1 MNLRPDVEDP
11 PELAQLGRRLMNRL
25 DEVYR
30 REHPSQPQVDTRI
43 ATYQLAARM
52 QLEASDALDL
62 SQETKATLA
71 MYGVG
76 QGPAL
81 QGIQYRNPGP
91 DNYARCCI
99 MARRLV
105 ERGVRY
111 VQICLNNQIWDTHAY
126 LEDGIRG
133 ACDRTDK
140 PVAALLADL
149 KQRGLLDST
158 LVVWG
163 GEFGRLPNGQ
173 MTEGNKRGT
182 LNIEGRDHNSKAFSL
197 WLAGEGSKGE
207 PFTGRRTTW
216 DFASS
221 KTRSASPTST
231 RRSFTNWASTIASS
245 ITRSTD
251 SGRGS
256 PQIRGRES

>member
-1 MNLRPDVEDP
+1 
-11 PELAQLGRRLMNRL
+11 
-25 DEVYR
+25 
-30 REHPSQPQVDTRI
+30 
-43 ATYQLAARM
+43 
-52 QLEASDALDL
+52 
-62 SQETKATLA
+62 
-71 MYGVG
+71 VG

-91 DNYARCCI
+91 DNYARRCI

-140 PVAALLADL
+140 PVAALLQDL
-149 KQRGLLDST
+149 KQRGLLGRT

-173 MTEGNKRGT
+173 MSDGNKRGS

-197 WLAGEGSKGE
+197 WLAGGGIKGGTVFGATDE
-207 PFTGRRTTW
+207 LGFNVVEKPVSVA
-216 DFASS
+216 DFHA
-221 KTRSASPTST
+221 
-231 RRSFTNWASTIASS
+231 TILHQLGF
-245 ITRSTD
+245 D
-251 SGRGS
+251 YKQLYHELDG
-256 PQIRGRES
+256 QRERLTANFEARVVREILA